1 MLLLLLLFKWGRL
14 QWWVSSESIVLFLFI
29 LDGMWGE
36 SVVVG
41 QSFSMGMNLK
51 YGICC
56 MYIKF
61 RSFCDIDEAVLSIA
75 FSFFVSYFF
84 LPFL

>member
-36 SVVVG
+36 SVVVVVG

-51 YGICC
+51 YGI
-56 MYIKF
+56 YVYVYK
-61 RSFCDIDEAVLSIA
+61 V
-75 FSFFVSYFF
+75 
-84 LPFL
+84 

>member
-1 MLLLLLLFKWGRL
+1 MLLLLLFKWGRL

-36 SVVVG
+36 SVVG

-51 YGICC
+51 YGICV
-56 MYIKF
+56 YVYK
-61 RSFCDIDEAVLSIA
+61 V
-75 FSFFVSYFF
+75 
-84 LPFL
+84 